1 MEETFPLCERT
12 AAVPP
17 RRRTI
22 LPDKTFPGQMAISQR
37 NAVEEHGKKPARS
50 GLTSVKWDNRGELII
65 QDSAKSASHCKKM
78 PRFHG

>member
-1 MEETFPLCERT
+1 MRSWKKHSLYANAPLLSRLGAEPSFRIKPFQ
-12 AAVPP
+12 VKWP
-17 RRRTI
+17 
-22 LPDKTFPGQMAISQR
+22 FPGATLW
-37 NAVEEHGKKPARS
+37 KKPACS